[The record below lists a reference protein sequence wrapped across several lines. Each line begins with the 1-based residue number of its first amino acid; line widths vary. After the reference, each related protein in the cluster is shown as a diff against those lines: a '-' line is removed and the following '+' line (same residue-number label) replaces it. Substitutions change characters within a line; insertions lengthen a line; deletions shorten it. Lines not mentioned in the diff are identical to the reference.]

1 MLDDVKR
8 TCYYVMKASKYVN
21 IDYEKIDQ
29 FITKIDC
36 NNLKNWL
43 LYNPYGLL
51 ELNIEIIVNF
61 LLVFEAIDYSFWG
74 SPKWSV
80 ETKDGTK
87 DGSDALLYAML
98 MYVKE
103 NESTDFSNVS
113 FDEFKQILQGNV
125 EIPFLKE
132 RYETVVKIS
141 KIVNQKMNG
150 SFYQY
155 AKDVTSDENLFE
167 IIVTNFESFKDE
179 RIYDGHTIYFYKLAQ
194 LLTSDILHVREHLE
208 KINVDYSHLKGC
220 ADYKIPCVL
229 RALDIINYKDEL
241 SSIVDSKKEIDISSM
256 YEVEIRAS
264 QIVVINYIKS
274 KLVNVAAI
282 DINDFLFLYSK
293 KIKEKVKPYHLCRN
307 TNY

>member
-1 MLDDVKR
+1 MLVDVKS

-21 IDYEKIDQ
+21 IDFEKIDQ
-29 FITKIDC
+29 FIAKIDC

-43 LYNPYGLL
+43 LYNPYELL
-51 ELNIEIIVNF
+51 ELDIETIVNF

-74 SPKWSV
+74 SPKWSI

-155 AKDVTSDENLFE
+155 VKDVTSDENLFE

-179 RIYDGHTIYFYKLAQ
+179 RIYNGHTIYFYKLAQ

-208 KINVDYSHLKGC
+208 KIDVNYSHLKGC

>member
-1 MLDDVKR
+1 MLDDVKS

-21 IDYEKIDQ
+21 IDFEKIDQ
-29 FITKIDC
+29 FIAKIDC

-43 LYNPYGLL
+43 LYNPYELL
-51 ELNIEIIVNF
+51 ELDIETIVNF

-74 SPKWSV
+74 SPKWSI

-155 AKDVTSDENLFE
+155 VKDVTSDENLFE

-179 RIYDGHTIYFYKLAQ
+179 RIYNGHTIYFYKLAQ

-208 KINVDYSHLKGC
+208 KIDVNYSHLKGC

>member
-1 MLDDVKR
+1 MLDDVKS

-29 FITKIDC
+29 FIAKIDC

-51 ELNIEIIVNF
+51 ELDIETIVNF

-74 SPKWSV
+74 SPKWSI

-103 NESTDFSNVS
+103 NVSTDFSNVS

-155 AKDVTSDENLFE
+155 VKDVTSDENLVE

-179 RIYDGHTIYFYKLAQ
+179 RIYNGHTIYFYKLAQ

-208 KINVDYSHLKGC
+208 KIDVNYSHLNGC

-264 QIVVINYIKS
+264 QIVVIDYIKS

>member
-51 ELNIEIIVNF
+51 ELNIETIVNF

-74 SPKWSV
+74 SPKWSI

-132 RYETVVKIS
+132 RYETIVKIS

-155 AKDVTSDENLFE
+155 VKDVTYDENLFE

-264 QIVVINYIKS
+264 QIVVIDYIKS
-274 KLVNVAAI
+274 KLANVAAI

>member
-1 MLDDVKR
+1 MLDDVKS

-21 IDYEKIDQ
+21 IDFEKIDQ
-29 FITKIDC
+29 FIAKIDC

-51 ELNIEIIVNF
+51 ELDIETIVNF

-74 SPKWSV
+74 SPKWSI

-155 AKDVTSDENLFE
+155 VKDVTSDENLFE

-179 RIYDGHTIYFYKLAQ
+179 RIYNGRTIYFYKLAQ

-208 KINVDYSHLKGC
+208 KIDVNYSHLKGC

>member
-1 MLDDVKR
+1 MLDDVKS

-21 IDYEKIDQ
+21 IDFEKIDQ
-29 FITKIDC
+29 FIAKIDC

-51 ELNIEIIVNF
+51 ELDIETIVNF

-74 SPKWSV
+74 SPKWSI

-155 AKDVTSDENLFE
+155 VKDVTSDENLFE

-179 RIYDGHTIYFYKLAQ
+179 RIYNGHTIYFYKLAQ

-208 KINVDYSHLKGC
+208 KIDVNYSHLKGC

>member
-1 MLDDVKR
+1 MLDDVKS
-8 TCYYVMKASKYVN
+8 TCYYVMNASKYVN
-21 IDYEKIDQ
+21 IDFEKIDQ
-29 FITKIDC
+29 FIAKIDC

-51 ELNIEIIVNF
+51 ELDIETIVNF

-74 SPKWSV
+74 SPKWSI

-155 AKDVTSDENLFE
+155 VKDVTSDENLFE

-179 RIYDGHTIYFYKLAQ
+179 RIYNGHTIYFYKLAQ

-208 KINVDYSHLKGC
+208 KIDVNYSHLKGC

>member
-1 MLDDVKR
+1 MDV
-8 TCYYVMKASKYVN
+8 Y
-21 IDYEKIDQ
+21 KIKLSHLFHNQYDE
-29 FITKIDC
+29 
-36 NNLKNWL
+36 
-43 LYNPYGLL
+43 LL
-51 ELNIEIIVNF
+51 ELDIETIVNF

-74 SPKWSV
+74 SPKWSI

-155 AKDVTSDENLFE
+155 VKDVTSDENLFE

-179 RIYDGHTIYFYKLAQ
+179 RIYNGHTIYFYKLAQ

-208 KINVDYSHLKGC
+208 KIDVNYSHLKGC

>member
-1 MLDDVKR
+1 MLDDVKS

-21 IDYEKIDQ
+21 IDFEKIDQ
-29 FITKIDC
+29 FIAKIDC

-43 LYNPYGLL
+43 LYNPYELL
-51 ELNIEIIVNF
+51 ELDIETIVNF

-74 SPKWSV
+74 SPKWSI

-155 AKDVTSDENLFE
+155 VKDVTSDENLFE

-179 RIYDGHTIYFYKLAQ
+179 RIYNGHTIYFYKLAQ

-208 KINVDYSHLKGC
+208 KIDVNYSHLKGC

-241 SSIVDSKKEIDISSM
+241 SSIVDSKKEW
-256 YEVEIRAS
+256 
-264 QIVVINYIKS
+264 
-274 KLVNVAAI
+274 
-282 DINDFLFLYSK
+282 
-293 KIKEKVKPYHLCRN
+293 
-307 TNY
+307 

>member
-29 FITKIDC
+29 FIAKIDC

-51 ELNIEIIVNF
+51 ELDIETIVNF
-61 LLVFEAIDYSFWG
+61 LLVFESIDYSFWG
-74 SPKWSV
+74 SPKWSI

-141 KIVNQKMNG
+141 KIVNQKMNC

-155 AKDVTSDENLFE
+155 IKDVISDENLFE

-179 RIYDGHTIYFYKLAQ
+179 RIYNGHTIYFYKLAQ

-208 KINVDYSHLKGC
+208 KIDVNYSHLNGC

-264 QIVVINYIKS
+264 QIVVIDYIKS
-274 KLVNVAAI
+274 KLVNVAAM

-293 KIKEKVKPYHLCRN
+293 KIKEKLKPYHLCRN

>member
-1 MLDDVKR
+1 MLDDVKS

-21 IDYEKIDQ
+21 IDFEKIDQ
-29 FITKIDC
+29 FIAKIDC

-51 ELNIEIIVNF
+51 ELDIETIVNF

-155 AKDVTSDENLFE
+155 VKDVTSDENLFE

-179 RIYDGHTIYFYKLAQ
+179 RIYNGHTIYFYKLAQ

-208 KINVDYSHLKGC
+208 KIDVNYSHLKGC

-264 QIVVINYIKS
+264 QIVVIDYIKS

>member
-1 MLDDVKR
+1 MLDDVKS

-29 FITKIDC
+29 FIAKIDC

-51 ELNIEIIVNF
+51 ELDIETIVNF

-74 SPKWSV
+74 SPKWSI

-155 AKDVTSDENLFE
+155 VKDVTSDENLVE

-179 RIYDGHTIYFYKLAQ
+179 RIYNGHTIYFYKLAQ

-208 KINVDYSHLKGC
+208 KIDVNYSHLNGC

-264 QIVVINYIKS
+264 QIVVIDYIKS

>member
-1 MLDDVKR
+1 MLDKIKSS
-8 TCYYVMKASKYVN
+8 CYYVVDNSKYVKIN
-21 IDYEKIDQ
+21 YEKLDE
-29 FITKIDC
+29 FINGIECK
-36 NNLKNWL
+36 NLKNWL
-43 LYNPYGLL
+43 LYNPYNLL
-51 ELNIEIIVNF
+51 DLDVELIINF
-61 LLVFEAIDYSFWG
+61 LLIFEAIDYSFWG
-74 SPKWSV
+74 SPKWSI

-103 NESTDFSNVS
+103 NESTDFSTVS

-241 SSIVDSKKEIDISSM
+241 SGIVDSKKEIDISSM

-264 QIVVINYIKS
+264 QIVVIDYIKS
-274 KLVNVAAI
+274 KLANVAAI

>member
-1 MLDDVKR
+1 MLDDVKS

-21 IDYEKIDQ
+21 IDFEKIDQ
-29 FITKIDC
+29 FIAKIDC

-43 LYNPYGLL
+43 LYNPYGLF
-51 ELNIEIIVNF
+51 ELDIETIVNF

-74 SPKWSV
+74 SPKWSI

-132 RYETVVKIS
+132 RYKTVVKIS

-155 AKDVTSDENLFE
+155 VKDVTSDENLFE

-179 RIYDGHTIYFYKLAQ
+179 RIYNGHTIYFYKLAQ
-194 LLTSDILHVREHLE
+194 LLTSDILHVREHLK
-208 KINVDYSHLKGC
+208 KIDVNYSHLKGC

-264 QIVVINYIKS
+264 QIVVIDYIKS